1 MLASMRRFAGL
12 LLLWSI
18 PGVAV
23 GLQSKSWEQEM
34 GSWGTYRFLFVYA
47 GWAIWAFLTPPLAWL
62 VRRFTVERYGLL
74 RLGAIHLVTCT
85 GFLFFQEGFLA
96 LLTRFMGPY
105 SMQKMTLGEA
115 LWDSVAKSAFLDTMV
130 YVMTVG
136 VLLAIDLRRKLRA
149 QELTGA
155 RLQAE
160 LAKAELDALRVQ
172 LHPHFLFNTLNSI
185 SVLMGEDIAAARHM
199 LTRLS
204 DLLRTSLDGAG
215 RHEVML
221 KEELDFL
228 ASYLEIEQI
237 RFQDRL
243 TVQMNIDPATLAARV
258 PNFILQPLVENAIR
272 HGIAPRA
279 TPSSIEI
286 RAVRDN
292 GFVELQVCD
301 NGAGASAAIRESL
314 SKGIGLSNTRARLE
328 QIYGTSHGFDISQ
341 PETGGFRVTIKIP
354 FKTEADG
361 PSAKENGGADDSNFN
376 RR

>member
-105 SMQKMTLGEA
+105 RMQKMTLGEA

-172 LHPHFLFNTLNSI
+172 LHPHFLFNTLNAI
-185 SVLMGEDIAAARHM
+185 SMLVRKGEGDTAVRMIAG
-199 LTRLS
+199 LS
-204 DLLRTSLDGAG
+204 DLLRLALATAG
-215 RHEVML
+215 QQEVPL
-221 KEELDFL
+221 RQELDFL
-228 ASYLEIEQI
+228 ERYLSLQQI
-237 RFQDRL
+237 RFPDRL
-243 TVQMNIDPATLAARV
+243 QIRMAIDPDTLEAQV
-258 PNFILQPLVENAIR
+258 PSLVLQPLAENAVR
-272 HGIAPRA
+272 HGIAP
-279 TPSSIEI
+279 SIAGGSVEVA
-286 RAVRDN
+286 AVRE
-292 GFVELQVCD
+292 GEELVLRVRD
-301 NGAGASAAIRESL
+301 TGVGLHPGSESP
-314 SKGIGLSNTRARLE
+314 GGVGLRNVRARL
-328 QIYGTSHGFDISQ
+328 QHLYPGRHR
-341 PETGGFRVTIKIP
+341 FRVANRVEGGVESLLAIP
-354 FKTEADG
+354 FR
-361 PSAKENGGADDSNFN
+361 GAEVV
-376 RR
+376 RA